1 MTQQP
6 HSHRIDIHHH
16 FYAPKYLAAM
26 GDTGRRPVVRDWTVG
41 RSLEEMD
48 RNGVGTAVLSLSP
61 PGLHHLGK
69 EETRQLA
76 RTVNE
81 YAATLRATH
90 RARFGH
96 FASVPMP
103 DVEDTLAEIAYAL
116 DTLKADGIQL
126 MTSYGERYP
135 GHADFT
141 PVMAELNRRNA
152 LVFVH
157 PLAPVCCAP
166 SLHWIQPA
174 LFEFTQDTNRCVF
187 SLLLSG
193 TLARFPDIRFIF
205 CHSGAAVPMLAGRA
219 GTLGVSRAFAEQMPN
234 GIDHELRK
242 LHYDVALQ
250 ADRPALAALF
260 AYVPM
265 SQVLLGSD
273 YPFGSSTDGIRGLEA
288 YGLAPGDLEAI
299 YRGNA
304 ERLLTGVGPFAR
316 RVVVN
321 GLSGV

>member
-1 MTQQP
+1 MAEAK
-6 HSHRIDIHHH
+6 HSTRIDVHHH
-16 FYAPKYLAAM
+16 FYLPQYLAVM
-26 GDTGRRPVVRDWTVG
+26 GEMAKRPMVRDWSIA

-48 RNGVGTAVLSLSP
+48 KNGVGTAVLSLSP
-61 PGLHHLGK
+61 PGLHHMGR
-69 EETRQLA
+69 EETRRLA
-76 RTVNE
+76 RAVNE
-81 YAATLRATH
+81 HAATMRRAH
-90 RARFGH
+90 PARYGH

-103 DVEDTLAEIAYAL
+103 DVDATLAEIAYAL
-116 DTLKADGIQL
+116 DTLEADGIQL

-135 GHADFT
+135 GDPDFA
-141 PVMAELNRRNA
+141 PIMAELNRRHA

-166 SLHWIQPA
+166 SLRWIQPA

-187 SLLLSG
+187 SLLFSG

-205 CHSGAAVPMLAGRA
+205 CHSGAAVPILAGRA
-219 GTLGVSRAFAEQMPN
+219 AVMGFGREFADKLPN

-250 ADRPALAALF
+250 ANRPALAALF
-260 AYVPM
+260 AYVPI

-273 YPFGSSTDGIRGLEA
+273 FPFGTSADGVRGLEEH
-288 YGLAPGDLEAI
+288 GLAPGDLAAI

-304 ERLLTGVGPFAR
+304 ERLLPRLKV
-316 RVVVN
+316 
-321 GLSGV
+321 

>member
-1 MTQQP
+1 MADV
-6 HSHRIDIHHH
+6 HHGSRIDVHHH
-16 FYAPKYLAAM
+16 FYSPEYLAVM
-26 GDTGRRPVVRDWTVG
+26 GEMGKRPIVRDWTVG

-48 RNGVGTAVLSLSP
+48 KNGIASAVLSLSP
-61 PGLHHLGK
+61 PGLHHVGN
-69 EETRQLA
+69 EETRRLA
-76 RTVNE
+76 RAVNE
-81 YAATLRATH
+81 HAATLRSTH
-90 RARFGH
+90 PARFGH

-103 DVEDTLAEIAYAL
+103 DVDATLAEIAYAL

-135 GHADFT
+135 GDPAFA
-141 PVMAELNRRNA
+141 PVMEELNRRKA
-152 LVFVH
+152 LVFIH

-166 SLHWIQPA
+166 SLRWIA
-174 LFEFTQDTNRCVF
+174 ASLFEFTQDTNRCVF
-187 SLLLSG
+187 SLLLTG

-205 CHSGAAVPMLAGRA
+205 CHSGAAVPLLAGRA
-219 GTLGVSRAFAEQMPN
+219 AVMGFGREFADKMPN

-250 ADRPALAALF
+250 ANRPALAALF

-273 YPFGSSTDGIRGLEA
+273 YPFGTSADGIRGLEE
-288 YGLAPGDLEAI
+288 YGLKPGELAAI

-304 ERLLTGVGPFAR
+304 ERLLPQFGRRTG
-316 RVVVN
+316 
-321 GLSGV
+321 

>member
-1 MTQQP
+1 MAEAKRP
-6 HSHRIDIHHH
+6 RRIDVHHH
-16 FYAPKYLAAM
+16 FYASEYLAVM
-26 GDTGRRPVVRDWTVG
+26 GDMAKRPVVRDWSVA

-48 RNGVGTAVLSLSP
+48 KNGVGTAVLSLSP
-61 PGLHHLGK
+61 PGLHQLGT
-69 EETRQLA
+69 EETRRLA

-81 YAATLRATH
+81 HAATMRSTH
-90 RARFGH
+90 PARYGH

-103 DVEDTLAEIAYAL
+103 HVDATLAEIAYAL

-135 GHADFT
+135 GHPDFA
-141 PVMAELNRRNA
+141 PVMEELNRRNA
-152 LVFVH
+152 LGFVH
-157 PLAPVCCAP
+157 PLAPLCCAP
-166 SLHWIQPA
+166 SLHWIQPS

-187 SLLLSG
+187 SLLFTG

-205 CHSGAAVPMLAGRA
+205 CHSGAAVPILAGRA
-219 GTLGVSRAFAEQMPN
+219 TVMGLGREFAEKMPN

-250 ADRPALAALF
+250 ANRPALAALF
-260 AYVPM
+260 AYVPI

-273 YPFGSSTDGIRGLEA
+273 FPFGASADGIRGLEE
-288 YGLAPGDLEAI
+288 YGLKSGDLEAI

-304 ERLLTGVGPFAR
+304 ERLLPRLKV
-316 RVVVN
+316 
-321 GLSGV
+321 

>member
-1 MTQQP
+1 MAEEKRP
-6 HSHRIDIHHH
+6 SRIDVHHH
-16 FYAPKYLAAM
+16 FFAPEYLAVM
-26 GDTGRRPVVRDWTVG
+26 GDMAKRPVVRDWTAA

-48 RNGVGTAVLSLSP
+48 KNGVGTAVLSLSP
-61 PGLHHLGK
+61 PGLHHVGK
-69 EETRQLA
+69 EEVRRLA
-76 RTVNE
+76 RAVNE
-81 YAATLRATH
+81 HAANMRSTH
-90 RARFGH
+90 PARYGH

-103 DVEDTLAEIAYAL
+103 DVDATLAEIAYAL

-135 GHADFT
+135 GHPDFA
-141 PVMAELNRRNA
+141 PVMDELNRRNA

-166 SLHWIQPA
+166 SLGWISPA

-187 SLLLSG
+187 SLLFTG
-193 TLARFPDIRFIF
+193 TLARFPDIGFIF
-205 CHSGAAVPMLAGRA
+205 CHSGAAVPILAGRA
-219 GTLGVSRAFAEQMPN
+219 AVMGLGREFAEKMPN

-250 ADRPALAALF
+250 ANRPALAALF
-260 AYVPM
+260 AYVPI

-273 YPFGSSTDGIRGLEA
+273 FPFGTSADGIRGLEE
-288 YGLAPGDLEAI
+288 YLPKSGDLEAI

-304 ERLLTGVGPFAR
+304 ERLLPRFKV
-316 RVVVN
+316 
-321 GLSGV
+321 

>member
-1 MTQQP
+1 MVTAKR
-6 HSHRIDIHHH
+6 SSRIDVHHH
-16 FYAPKYLAAM
+16 FYPSEYLAVM
-26 GDTGRRPVVRDWTVG
+26 GEAGKRPVVRDWTLA

-48 RNGVGTAVLSLSP
+48 QNGIGAAVLSLSP
-61 PGLHHLGK
+61 PGLHHLGV
-69 EETRQLA
+69 EEMRRLA

-81 YAATLRATH
+81 HGATLRSTH
-90 RARFGH
+90 PARYGH

-103 DVEDTLAEIAYAL
+103 DIDGTLIEIAYAL
-116 DTLKADGIQL
+116 DKLGADGIQL

-135 GHADFT
+135 GHPDFA
-141 PVMAELNRRNA
+141 PVMDELNRRRA

-157 PLAPVCCAP
+157 PLAPVCCAA
-166 SLHWIQPA
+166 SLRWIQPS

-187 SLLLSG
+187 SLLFTG

-205 CHSGAAVPMLAGRA
+205 CHSGAAVPILAGRA
-219 GTLGVSRAFAEQMPN
+219 AALGFGREFAETMPN

-250 ADRPALAALF
+250 ANRPALAALF
-260 AYVPM
+260 AYVPL

-273 YPFGSSTDGIRGLEA
+273 FPFGTSADGIHGLEE
-288 YGLAPGDLEAI
+288 YGLKPGELEAI

-304 ERLLTGVGPFAR
+304 ERLLPRLKGSDA
-316 RVVVN
+316 
-321 GLSGV
+321 